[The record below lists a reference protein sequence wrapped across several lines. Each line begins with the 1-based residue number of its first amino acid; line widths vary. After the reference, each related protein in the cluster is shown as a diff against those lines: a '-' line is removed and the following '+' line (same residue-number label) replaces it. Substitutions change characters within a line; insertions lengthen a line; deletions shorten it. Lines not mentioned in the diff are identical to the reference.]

1 MPRLRPWIIVAVL
14 AVVGAAAFFV
24 LRGREG
30 SAEKWRTQA
39 VDRGAVEVT
48 VSATGTI
55 QPVEKVEVGS
65 QASGTLSWLGADFND
80 RVRKGQ
86 VIAQLEPSSYR
97 TAVAQSEANLARA
110 QAAFS
115 EASRN
120 FERSRELKERNVIAQ
135 VDLDAAEAAFD
146 QRKAEV
152 KQAQASLQ
160 SARVNLGY
168 TTITSPIDG
177 VIIARAVDIGQTVAA
192 SLSAPKLFQ
201 IAGDLTRMQVETKI
215 DEADIG
221 RVAPGLSATFTVDAF
236 PEDTFEGTVRQVRL
250 EPLIEQNVVT
260 YTTVIDVSNPELKL
274 KPGMTANVTIRIEK
288 KDDVLRVPNA
298 ALRFRPPETPG
309 KGGSTGGGART
320 AGASATAAGG
330 AGGAQAAAG
339 EGRPRGRRPGG
350 AGGDST
356 GARRGPAEGHQEN
369 SASGG
374 AGGAGGAPDGKRQ
387 MVYTLGAEGKLEPR
401 RVATGITDGT
411 HTELRSRELAEGALV
426 VTGAMPKKG
435 QAAGTGTAPPGMGGP
450 GGQRGGGG
458 MRRF

>member
-14 AVVGAAAFFV
+14 AVVAAGAFFF
-24 LRGREG
+24 LRGRG
-30 SAEKWRTQA
+30 ASAEKWRTQA

-65 QASGTLSWLGADFND
+65 QASGTLSWLGADYND
-80 RVRKGQ
+80 RVKKGQ
-86 VIAQLEPSSYR
+86 VLAQLEPSSYR

-110 QAAFS
+110 EAALA

-120 FERSRELKERNVIAQ
+120 FTRSKELRARDVIAQ
-135 VDLDAAEAAFD
+135 VDLDAAEAAYD
-146 QRKAEV
+146 QRRAEV

-168 TTITSPIDG
+168 TTILSPIDG
-177 VIIARAVDIGQTVAA
+177 VVIARAVDIGQTVAA

-221 RVAPGLSATFTVDAF
+221 RVVPGLSATFTVDAF
-236 PEDTFEGTVRQVRL
+236 PDDTFEGTVRQVRL
-250 EPLIEQNVVT
+250 EPLTEQNVVT
-260 YTTVIDVSNPELKL
+260 YTTVIDVSNPDLKL
-274 KPGMTANVTIRIEK
+274 KPGMTANVTIRIQK

-309 KGGSTGGGART
+309 KNGASGGGRITAVAPGSTSAAGAT
-320 AGASATAAGG
+320 AGAAGAAGTG
-330 AGGAQAAAG
+330 ERRMRGQRGG
-339 EGRPRGRRPGG
+339 R
-350 AGGDST
+350 
-356 GARRGPAEGHQEN
+356 
-369 SASGG
+369 
-374 AGGAGGAPDGKRQ
+374 GGAPDSTAMAGGGPGGPGGGPPEGFKRQ
-387 MVYTLGAEGKLEPR
+387 MVYIVGADGKLEPV
-401 RVATGITDGT
+401 RVGTGITDGT
-411 HTELRSRELAEGALV
+411 FTEIRSRELAEGALV
-426 VTGAMPKKG
+426 VTGVQPKKG
-435 QAAGTGTAPPGMGGP
+435 QAAAATSTAPGMGGGP
-450 GGQRGGGG
+450 RGGG